1 MLTDWLFAARIT
13 VHCLIGCVIGEV
25 IGLTI
30 GVTLQLHPLTTM
42 ALATI
47 LAFITGMLLAI
58 LSVVK
63 NRKTTYIVAAK
74 TVWLGEVVSIT
85 VMEIAMNAIDYWI
98 GGVGASSIMD
108 PIFWI
113 GLVLAIPAGY
123 LAALPVNYWL
133 VKKHLKKCH

>member
-1 MLTDWLFAARIT
+1 MLTDWLLAARIT
-13 VHCLIGCVIGEV
+13 MHCLIGCVIGEM

-30 GVTLQLHPLTTM
+30 GVTLQLNPLATM

-63 NRKTTYIVAAK
+63 NRKITYIVAAK
-74 TVWLGEVVSIT
+74 TVWLGEIVSIT

-108 PIFWI
+108 QIFWI
-113 GLVLAIPAGY
+113 GLVFAIPAGY

-133 VKKHLKKCH
+133 VKSI